1 MPAILVP
8 FVLDWHSTSVAEAAC
23 IEVKENDFS
32 AQAMGSLRAAER
44 PGRFPLPVSSGFM
57 QGSCKIDCLVLLSH
71 FDLLGH
77 DPTANS

>member
-1 MPAILVP
+1 MPAALVP

-44 PGRFPLPVSSGFM
+44 PGRFPLPFSSGFNS
-57 QGSCKIDCLVLLSH
+57 QFLIILLNALKLASKYKEV
-71 FDLLGH
+71 DNMV
-77 DPTANS
+77 DR